1 MENTSPRVSPLYC
14 SFLAWSSELFSTPAA
29 ARGCKVNFV
38 LAAGLTWLLGAL
50 DPKKKNSPPVQ
61 TAGITLVLTSPG
73 FGNGGRDTQFHKNT
87 EKEKESGDLHCDLH
101 PP

>member
-14 SFLAWSSELFSTPAA
+14 SRLARSSELFSTPAA

-50 DPKKKNSPPVQ
+50 DPKKKIV
-61 TAGITLVLTSPG
+61 
-73 FGNGGRDTQFHKNT
+73 
-87 EKEKESGDLHCDLH
+87 H
-101 PP
+101 PSKLQG